1 MSPAHEPSAL
11 GVPRVAPPRLDG
23 MSEQPQEA
31 DPTEGSA
38 VKDVAERT
46 RSVAEQ
52 VEQPAKVMR
61 IATMIQKLL
70 EEQRSAPLDEASRRR
85 LAELHTQSITELRQG
100 LSPEVGD
107 ELARLSKPFATDG
120 TPTDDELRIGQAQL
134 VGWLEGLFQGIQ
146 TALVAQQMAAR
157 ARQGVPGQ
165 RELPGQPGQVPTPF
179 QPGPQGGN
187 QGGMYL

>member
-1 MSPAHEPSAL
+1 
-11 GVPRVAPPRLDG
+11 